1 VVRGLRC
8 SGAPN
13 ADVPLQPGRVAN
25 PVRSG
30 CLPSIATARTFAG
43 SEPAMSVD
51 FSELFMAKEAVASWN
66 IEHPDKPMT
75 LTEYFI
81 GLIAPD
87 SAPHSQPE
95 EER

>member
-1 VVRGLRC
+1 MVRGLRC

-13 ADVPLQPGRVAN
+13 ADVPLQPGRVADA
-25 PVRSG
+25 VRSG
-30 CLPSIATARTFAG
+30 CVFAESTAYAET
-43 SEPAMSVD
+43 EPAMSVD

-81 GLIAPD
+81 GLIASD

-95 EER
+95 ETK

>member
-1 VVRGLRC
+1 
-8 SGAPN
+8 
-13 ADVPLQPGRVAN
+13 
-25 PVRSG
+25 
-30 CLPSIATARTFAG
+30 
-43 SEPAMSVD
+43 MSVD

-95 EER
+95 ETK

>member
-1 VVRGLRC
+1 
-8 SGAPN
+8 
-13 ADVPLQPGRVAN
+13 
-25 PVRSG
+25 
-30 CLPSIATARTFAG
+30 
-43 SEPAMSVD
+43 MSVD

-81 GLIAPD
+81 GLIASD

-95 EER
+95 ETK